1 MAAARCSVIILGV
14 TVPVRAVEGVMM
26 SACGYRY
33 VIALDGYFV
42 EEYEVWESISDVVF
56 PMKHAMLLG
65 TVGTIYAD
73 RIPRL
78 PRQVRDA
85 RRIFPEAA
93 AEMHFMWDESDD
105 HMICLH
111 RCSSMPP
118 SMYIRYGVN
127 IPDPRAWFQTRELLD
142 PVVVNGA
149 EHNINAVS
157 DSEPDQ
163 ECLD

>member
-1 MAAARCSVIILGV
+1 
-14 TVPVRAVEGVMM
+14 
-26 SACGYRY
+26 
-33 VIALDGYFV
+33 
-42 EEYEVWESISDVVF
+42 
-56 PMKHAMLLG
+56 
-65 TVGTIYAD
+65 
-73 RIPRL
+73 
-78 PRQVRDA
+78 
-85 RRIFPEAA
+85 
-93 AEMHFMWDESDD
+93 
-105 HMICLH
+105 
-111 RCSSMPP
+111 MPP